1 MQGGM
6 LHFQWFGGH
15 TVKDAGDGGHWELVG
30 GVKSVPG
37 FDITRAI

>member
-6 LHFQWFGGH
+6 LHFQRFGGH
-15 TVKDAGDGGHWELVG
+15 TVKVAGDAGHWEVVG
-30 GVKSVPG
+30 GVKSVSG